1 MQDQLSEVLYFV
13 KGIVRNKWI
22 VTIVASIICI
32 GGWFYV
38 YKMPNIYESSARVHV
53 DTRTMLRPLLRGMAV
68 QTNVRGLVLIMK
80 KLMFTQQNILK
91 VADEAGLDIDLNENG
106 IHALVQRLKS
116 EVKIEGDRDEIFSIT
131 AESKS
136 PVEARTIVQAMLT
149 VFSEQTQQSSLSD
162 VDSAQRFIEN
172 QIREYE
178 QRLRNAERAKESFKR
193 DNIGMLPGQKAG
205 GQIGDIQS
213 IRQNLDS
220 ASAQLSE
227 LHSRKNVLKEQLT
240 EALDS
245 GEEWGLTDIV
255 GSTSGEDSRI
265 ASLKQKKDQLLLKY
279 TQEHPN
285 IASIDNLIESL
296 EKEKEKEK
304 EKESDQGINN
314 MDFAFDDSFKAMSNP
329 YVQSIKIGIN
339 NIDVEIA
346 TINSRI
352 GSYKKKLKKEDEQFN
367 ARLAIE
373 TEMKDLNRDYET
385 IKKNYL
391 SLIDRREQ
399 ASMSSKIDTQVSAL
413 KFKVI
418 DPANMPEG
426 PSSPKR
432 KLFYSII
439 LLAGFIVGIAIAL
452 LKVFLRPTFVQAKQV
467 RDVSGLPML
476 GVVSEVVDD
485 IQAKNNKK
493 RLFRFALANVLLLLG
508 YSGVMLLDTLA

>member
-32 GGWFYV
+32 GGWVYV
-38 YKMPNIYESSARVHV
+38 YKMPNVYESKARVHV

-68 QTNVRGLVLIMK
+68 QTNVRGLVAIMK

-91 VADEAGLDIDLNENG
+91 VAEEAGLDIDLNEKG
-106 IHALVQRLKS
+106 IHALVQRLKTK
-116 EVKIEGDRDEIFSIT
+116 VKIEGGRDEIFSISS
-131 AESKS
+131 ESKS
-136 PVEARTIVQAMLT
+136 PLEARTIVQAMLT
-149 VFSEQTQQSSLSD
+149 VFSEQTQQTSLSD

-178 QRLRNAERAKESFKR
+178 QRLRNAERAKENFKR
-193 DNIGMLPGQKAG
+193 ENIGMLPGQEGG
-205 GQIGDIQS
+205 GQIGDMQS
-213 IRQNLDS
+213 IRQSLDQS
-220 ASAQLSE
+220 LAQLAE
-227 LHSRKNVLKEQLT
+227 LHSRKKVLKEQLT

-245 GEEWGLTDIV
+245 GEEWGLTEIV
-255 GSTSGEDSRI
+255 ENSSVGDSRI
-265 ASLKQKKDQLLLKY
+265 EALKQKKDQLLLKY
-279 TQEHPN
+279 TEEHPN
-285 IASIDNLIESL
+285 IVSIDNLIDSLQKEQES
-296 EKEKEKEK
+296 
-304 EKESDQGINN
+304 ESDEETDG
-314 MDFAFDDSFKAMSNP
+314 MDFGIDDSFKAMSNP

-339 NIDVEIA
+339 TIDVELA
-346 TINSRI
+346 TINARI
-352 GSYKKKLKKEDEQFN
+352 VSYKKKLQKEDEQFN

-373 TEMKDLNRDYET
+373 TEMQDLNRDYAT
-385 IKKNYL
+385 IKKNYM

-432 KLFYSII
+432 KIFYSVI
-439 LLAGFIVGIAIAL
+439 LLAGFIVGAAIAL
-452 LKVFLRPTFVQAKQV
+452 LKVFLRPTFVEAKQV
-467 RDVSGLPML
+467 RDISGLPML

-493 RLFRFALANVLLLLG
+493 RLFRYALANVLLLLG
-508 YSGVMLLDTLA
+508 YSGVMLLDSLA